1 MSAGREWERY
11 IWHCAYA
18 SAISF
23 NCSAILLDIRVCVW
37 VWVSGRPVA
46 TTKCHVSFLFQ
57 FAMCEREAAQQQ
69 IWFWTQ
75 SSLTLLAN
83 GYAILYRSVRLSRWV
98 FVSVCVCLCVCSDYR
113 DETTWPAFNS
123 INVPN
128 ASLIVGTS
136 ASSPRPRP
144 RPRWQHS
151 ARASST
157 TSFYCWLPQPLPL
170 LSELINYATRNK
182 MQSLQWSVSCP
193 SSVASLPAGSSH
205 CLRGANQFAKLHK
218 SAKLQL
224 PRPLCQN
231 ATKPTAA
238 KVTFCTTCKHFFL
251 LISKFG

>member
-11 IWHCAYA
+11 IWYCAYA

-23 NCSAILLDIRVCVW
+23 NCSAILLDIRVRVW

-75 SSLTLLAN
+75 SSLTLSAN
-83 GYAILYRSVRLSRWV
+83 GYAILYRSVRLPRC
-98 FVSVCVCLCVCSDYR
+98 VSVCVCSDYR

-170 LSELINYATRNK
+170 L
-182 MQSLQWSVSCP
+182 CP
-193 SSVASLPAGSSH
+193 SSSIMRHATKCNRCSDPYHV
-205 CLRGANQFAKLHK
+205 
-218 SAKLQL
+218 
-224 PRPLCQN
+224 RPLPLTSLRAHLIVYVEQINLLNCISQPSCN
-231 ATKPTAA
+231 CHAHSATIPLSPPQPRLRSAQLANT
-238 KVTFCTTCKHFFL
+238 FFL

>member
-11 IWHCAYA
+11 IWYCAYA

-37 VWVSGRPVA
+37 VCVSGRPVA

-75 SSLTLLAN
+75 SSLTLSAN
-83 GYAILYRSVRLSRWV
+83 RYAILYRSVRLSRWV
-98 FVSVCVCLCVCSDYR
+98 FVGVCVCLCVCSDYR

-136 ASSPRPRP
+136 VSSPRPRP

-157 TSFYCWLPQPLPL
+157 TSFYNLCLC
-170 LSELINYATRNK
+170 
-182 MQSLQWSVSCP
+182 SVR
-193 SSVASLPAGSSH
+193 AH
-205 CLRGANQFAKLHK
+205 
-218 SAKLQL
+218 QL
-224 PRPLCQN
+224 CDTQQN
-231 ATKPTAA
+231 AIAA
-238 KVTFCTTCKHFFL
+238 VIRIMSLLCRFPPCG
-251 LISKFG
+251 LISLFTWSKSIC